1 MKRSAVVIR
10 HSARTLLLVVIT
22 GAATLLLLRTLP
34 SGFLTT
40 EDQGYLMVSVQL
52 PDAASAER
60 TEKAIEKAV
69 AIIRAE
75 EGVRYEASSAG
86 FDLISGVSATS
97 SGIIFVTLEP
107 YGKRS
112 RSAAEIA
119 ESLNER
125 LYAEVLDGS
134 FYAFEPPSIPGL
146 GVTSGVTFMLQNR
159 GSGDVRYLADEAK
172 RFMDQMREMP
182 EIASVSTQFDAEVP
196 QRHLVINEPLALQQG
211 VDVEALRELITT
223 MYGGEYVGNFN
234 RFGRLYQTYIQ
245 ADSEYRRT
253 ESDIEGFYINNSRG
267 ESIPVSSFVE
277 LRDTVG
283 VEYINQ
289 FNLYDAIAINAT
301 PATGVSSTSAMEALE
316 RLAEEQLP
324 EDVTLAWSGVSY
336 QEANASTGGV
346 TYLLALIFVFLAL
359 AALYNSWALPMSVL
373 LGVPLALCGSL
384 LFVWLGH
391 LLNPIYVDNIFMKV
405 SLVMLIGLSAKSAI
419 LVVEYADRKFFDEGL
434 NLGEAALAAAKLRLR
449 PILMTAVA
457 FIVGIM
463 PLVFASGAY
472 SVARNIMGVSLVGG
486 MLVATLLGIFV
497 YPALYYL
504 VGRVAKFEKRR
515 EKKHKQQVE
524 YERESTL

>member
-1 MKRSAVVIR
+1 
-10 HSARTLLLVVIT
+10 
-22 GAATLLLLRTLP
+22 
-34 SGFLTT
+34 
-40 EDQGYLMVSVQL
+40 
-52 PDAASAER
+52 
-60 TEKAIEKAV
+60 
-69 AIIRAE
+69 
-75 EGVRYEASSAG
+75 
-86 FDLISGVSATS
+86 
-97 SGIIFVTLEP
+97 
-107 YGKRS
+107 
-112 RSAAEIA
+112 
-119 ESLNER
+119 
-125 LYAEVLDGS
+125 
-134 FYAFEPPSIPGL
+134 
-146 GVTSGVTFMLQNR
+146 
-159 GSGDVRYLADEAK
+159 
-172 RFMDQMREMP
+172 
-182 EIASVSTQFDAEVP
+182 
-196 QRHLVINEPLALQQG
+196 
-211 VDVEALRELITT
+211 
-223 MYGGEYVGNFN
+223 
-234 RFGRLYQTYIQ
+234 
-245 ADSEYRRT
+245 
-253 ESDIEGFYINNSRG
+253 
-267 ESIPVSSFVE
+267 VE

-301 PATGVSSTSAMEALE
+301 PASGVSSTSAMEALE